1 MIMMVMINIRDGVP
15 LTKESEADRVT
26 VLVRSASPMVPNTEE
41 R

>member
-26 VLVRSASPMVPNTEE
+26 VLVSASPMVPNTEE